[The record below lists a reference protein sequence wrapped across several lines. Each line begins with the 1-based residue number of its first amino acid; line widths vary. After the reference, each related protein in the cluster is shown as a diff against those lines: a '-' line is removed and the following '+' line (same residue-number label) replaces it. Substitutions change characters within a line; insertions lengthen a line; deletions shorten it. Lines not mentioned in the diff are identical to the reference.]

1 MFYGAEDS
9 KPKKSSLALT
19 FERVSKDIRMW
30 ATWKLTHKE
39 FDQNG
44 TVASTW
50 DRMSKHDQ
58 EFNLAWNEI
67 HSICHDL
74 TLPKLKRVLAASKL
88 IQRG

>member
-1 MFYGAEDS
+1 M

-19 FERVSKDIRMW
+19 FERVSKNIRMW

-39 FDQNG
+39 SCLNG
-44 TVASTW
+44 TALSAW

-67 HSICHDL
+67 HSICYDL
-74 TLPKLKRVLAASKL
+74 TLPKLKRVLAAAKL
-88 IQRG
+88 IQEG